1 MFHLKIKYI
10 GCGTNA
16 CPFLQNGCVFSV
28 RFESICRYD
37 AAEVEAPPPLK
48 YDSSIDERELSVEQ
62 WREALWEEV
71 INWQPH
77 PGVGLTL
84 AHTPTQKSLV

>member
-1 MFHLKIKYI
+1 MVWKFSKGWNKKNDWHL
-10 GCGTNA
+10 
-16 CPFLQNGCVFSV
+16 L
-28 RFESICRYD
+28 RYD

-77 PGVGLTL
+77 PGAVR
-84 AHTPTQKSLV
+84 ADPAPTSASTMEH